1 MGSSL
6 KLSHPFEL
14 SGSCGEIYKQY
25 LLRLIAKYR
34 GVQYCKD
41 FAAECRVVDP
51 IRNNEM
57 NKTKLKK
64 QNDIFV
70 IIFKNLSCHFHFPM
84 AQIRD
89 AKLLQKIAL
98 VIKELR
104 EARNLTQEDVYN
116 DTNIHVGR
124 IETAKANLSVSTLSA
139 LCKYFK
145 IRISEFHKRVE
156 DL

>member
-1 MGSSL
+1 MGASL
-6 KLSHPFEL
+6 RLSHLFNL
-14 SGSCGEIYKQY
+14 SGSCGEIYKQIPTT
-25 LLRLIAKYR
+25 LNSE
-34 GVQYCKD
+34 VSQNQYCKG
-41 FAAECRVVDP
+41 FAANCRVVHS
-51 IRNNEM
+51 ITTNGM
-57 NKTKLKK
+57 NKTKVEK

-70 IIFKNLSCHFHFPM
+70 IIFKNLSCHFHRQM
-84 AQIRD
+84 TQIRD

-104 EARNLTQEDVYN
+104 EAKNLTQEDVYN